1 MRYKDR
7 DKLVASLRE
16 AADFIEEK
24 GIELPIG
31 TYDINLGITTYLFG
45 DNFENRLKLR
55 QIAKVLGRSKK
66 NYVGD
71 YFDISRKFGSFYL
84 KFSAKREAVC
94 EAKVVGKKV
103 IPAREAVPEQ
113 IVDEIVWVCTDAVL
127 KETA

>member
-55 QIAKVLGRSKK
+55 QIAKVL
-66 NYVGD
+66 
-71 YFDISRKFGSFYL
+71 
-84 KFSAKREAVC
+84 
-94 EAKVVGKKV
+94 
-103 IPAREAVPEQ
+103 
-113 IVDEIVWVCTDAVL
+113 
-127 KETA
+127 